1 MFIFDKGRL
10 TRWSITNQLTAR
22 NYNKRSAMIVNK
34 LWSFL
39 VPMIVVLAFIGALC
53 LNGIENSYLNRF
65 FNPNVTHTIPP
76 FNTTVTTYN
85 KLDTAFTQFENDAF
99 LFVIIFMLVVVWCSR
114 LLSKY
119 VFNRDKRFANSVIT
133 QSDEVFMSGKPFITV
148 LENDETAA
156 KEIAELDHPDRVVSH
171 ITERV
176 PFIDFV
182 GRYIVMY
189 DVDNYRLKVLG
200 VLDWRDWNVKKL
212 LGLGLDASPDE
223 VMSALMRRYQVGAR
237 NTDEPYVE
245 TRTGIEGDNNEQS
258 INNYTMVKTGKGL
271 ECKVNVNVK
280 EPTADDEKDNDDND
294 DKTAVKLN
302 EGKTMPVESNV
313 NIAASVKPKVENT
326 TPVNPKAPTIQE
338 SNSLAV
344 KPAHPVAPTQPKQ
357 TTALSTAQPTAV
369 GLNKT
374 AVKPLTQTTET
385 TTVVPVAKP
394 LSEPAFTASAVP
406 VKPMKPV
413 RSTKP
418 IAMGVDLKD
427 RKSNKKPTAK
437 RSNKKKST
445 PVKPK
450 KQVPDKRAPRKQAVK
465 SSKKKPQNKASN
477 NTRR

>member
-1 MFIFDKGRL
+1 
-10 TRWSITNQLTAR
+10 
-22 NYNKRSAMIVNK
+22 MIVNK

-85 KLDTAFTQFENDAF
+85 KLDTAFTQLENNAI
-99 LFVIIFMLVVVWCSR
+99 LFVIIFMLVVVWCGR

-119 VFNRDKRFANSVIT
+119 VFNRDNRFANSVIT
-133 QSDEVFMSGKPFITV
+133 QSDEVFMSGKPFVTV

-171 ITERV
+171 ITERI

-182 GRYIVMY
+182 GRYIVLY
-189 DVDNYRLKVLG
+189 DVDNYQLKVLG

-212 LGLGLDASPDE
+212 LGLGLDASPDD

-237 NTDEPYVE
+237 RADEPYVE
-245 TRTGIEGDNNEQS
+245 TRTGIEDDSNEQP
-258 INNYTMVKTGKGL
+258 INNYTMVKTDKGL
-271 ECKVNVNVK
+271 ECKANANVK
-280 EPTADDEKDNDDND
+280 EPTADDEKDNDD
-294 DKTAVKLN
+294 KTAVKPN
-302 EGKTMPVESNV
+302 KGKTMPVNPDV
-313 NIAASVKPKVENT
+313 NIAAFVKPKVENT
-326 TPVNPKAPTIQE
+326 TPVNPKAPTTQE

-344 KPAHPVAPTQPKQ
+344 KPARPITPTQSTQ
-357 TTALSTAQPTAV
+357 TTALSAAQQTE
-369 GLNKT
+369 LHLTKT
-374 AVKPLTQTTET
+374 TVKPLTQPTET
-385 TTVVPVAKP
+385 TTVVSVAKP
-394 LSEPAFTASAVP
+394 LSESKFTASAMP
-406 VKPMKPV
+406 VKPTQPV
-413 RSTKP
+413 SSTKP

-445 PVKPK
+445 PVKPQ
-450 KQVPDKRAPRKQAVK
+450 KQAPVKRAPRKQAVNNK
-465 SSKKKPQNKASN
+465 KKKKPQNKASN
-477 NTRR
+477 NKYR